1 MSLFEDYAL
10 GAFTD
15 MQAARRGDD
24 GGDSDPAV
32 LAALAQA
39 QALIAVGAAIM
50 ELAEKVSG
58 LPGSVG

>member
-24 GGDSDPAV
+24 GDDGDPAV